1 MDEISVAVTVICAS
15 VVAVWFVRSRLL
27 NSHQDHT
34 DPTPTPSNIPSPTPT
49 HLPLTIARHHAPLW
63 GGIPST
69 GCTKAILFDWDRTLC
84 PVHMWSEYGKE
95 GSDDLLVSSKVW
107 EELSALLVLANK
119 LHIAVA
125 IVSYGSID
133 AIEGQLRLA
142 EAFGCPF
149 IGLEPVGVFTPVAL
163 GQPDGYDMG
172 DNKESLIKFALGT
185 MCPSADSPAFILI
198 DDSASNVAT
207 ARQMANGIG
216 IHAQSPVSDEDVA
229 ELCNLL
235 LHQLEEKD
243 AKGYRKSS

>member
-1 MDEISVAVTVICAS
+1 MVSVAVAVICAS

-34 DPTPTPSNIPSPTPT
+34 DPTPTPNIPSPTP
-49 HLPLTIARHHAPLW
+49 HLPTLARHHAPLW
-63 GGIPST
+63 GGIPSA
-69 GCTKAILFDWDRTLC
+69 CTKAILFDWDLTLC

-95 GSDDLLVSSKVW
+95 GSSDLLVSSKVW
-107 EELSALLVLANK
+107 EELSALLVRANK

-172 DNKESLIKFALGT
+172 DNKESLIKFALST
-185 MCPSADSPAFILI
+185 MCPLTDSPVFILI

-207 ARQMANGIG
+207 ARQMVNGTG
-216 IHAQSPVSDEDVA
+216 IHAQIPVSDEDVA
-229 ELCNLL
+229 ELCSHLL
-235 LHQLEEKD
+235 LQLEGKD
-243 AKGYRKSS
+243 TDKSFNAHMT